1 MKALL
6 NILIVII
13 GLQGIAQTEI
23 PLEDKPKKENKT
35 KTTSNFYYKD
45 SNGVLDKFLGTW
57 RYQSDTELYQITF
70 TKKEKVRTGMGFY
83 KDELN
88 SRFKYIKNGQVI
100 YDTYSLPVTPENNP
114 SNDIA
119 GGWFK
124 NQNMNEARL
133 AYREPGIRG
142 GEWDTLTLTHSYN
155 SRGGGEGNI
164 LNWLINT
171 SLQPVPGNPEEY
183 TTVYKVP
190 YKMTLTKVE

>member
-1 MKALL
+1 MKVLL

-57 RYQSDTELYQITF
+57 RYQSHTELYQITF
-70 TKKEKVRTGMGFY
+70 TKKEKVRTGMGYY
-83 KDELN
+83 KDKLI

-100 YDTYSLPVTPENNP
+100 YDNYSAPITEENNP
-114 SNDIA
+114 STDIS
-119 GGWFK
+119 GGWFR
-124 NQNMNEARL
+124 NGDMNSAKL
-133 AYREPGIRG
+133 MYNEPDIRG
-142 GEWDTLTLTHSYN
+142 GEWDTLSLTYIQQGRDEN
-155 SRGGGEGNI
+155 AVKN
-164 LNWLINT
+164 LKWFINT
-171 SLQPVPGNPEEY
+171 SLQPVPGNTGEY

-190 YKMTLTKVE
+190 YEMILTKVE